1 MTDKNKLHD
10 TILDMEASLS
20 TNLNGYSM
28 WHYGAD
34 IHGITRETLKN
45 AIEALKAQEPKGK
58 AYWIQ
63 RAGRGHGWNCSNC
76 GEKINYNEEQKTR
89 QKRVLPV
96 WLVNK
101 YCRGCGREMTWP
113 PADE

>member
-1 MTDKNKLHD
+1 MDDNNKLRD

-45 AIEALKAQEPKGK
+45 AVEALKAQEAVKPKIYEGERLIPDSIRTGNYYN
-58 AYWIQ
+58 AM
-63 RAGRGHGWNCSNC
+63 AGYARGADG
-76 GEKINYNEEQKTR
+76 
-89 QKRVLPV
+89 
-96 WLVNK
+96 
-101 YCRGCGREMTWP
+101 CR
-113 PADE
+113 

>member
-1 MTDKNKLHD
+1 MKSREDVIRGLNEEVKRADYID
-10 TILDMEASLS
+10 TEYLDCVEVSVLRDALA
-20 TNLNGYSM
+20 L
-28 WHYGAD
+28 
-34 IHGITRETLKN
+34 LK
-45 AIEALKAQEPKGK
+45 QQGPKGK

-76 GEKINYNEEQKTR
+76 GEKISYNEEQKTR

-101 YCRGCGREMTWP
+101 YCRGCGREMTYP
-113 PADE
+113 PAHE

>member
-1 MTDKNKLHD
+1 M
-10 TILDMEASLS
+10 LDREKIINVLKIERECVSRDCDRDCGKCDLVQDRDWLLS
-20 TNLNGYSM
+20 AY
-28 WHYGAD
+28 D
-34 IHGITRETLKN
+34 N
-45 AIEALKAQEPKGK
+45 AIALLKAQEPKGK

-76 GEKINYNEEQKTR
+76 GEKISYNEEQKTR

-101 YCRGCGREMTWP
+101 YCRGCGHEMTYP

>member
-1 MTDKNKLHD
+1 MKSREDVIKGLESIRND
-10 TILDMEASLS
+10 YGIQGEVEDEEIVGEAIAL
-20 TNLNGYSM
+20 
-28 WHYGAD
+28 
-34 IHGITRETLKN
+34 LK
-45 AIEALKAQEPKGK
+45 QQGTKGK

-76 GEKINYNEEQKTR
+76 GEKISYNEEQKTR

-101 YCRGCGREMTWP
+101 YCRGCGREMTYP
-113 PADE
+113 PAHE